1 MFDVTISSS
10 STHKFSLE
18 FQILLLIVPA
28 KNQHILDVNKHI
40 LDVNKHI
47 LDINKCILD
56 INKQINIRP
65 HYTCIC
71 DLSPKKRDF
80 LHLLAVEKQL
90 P

>member
-1 MFDVTISSS
+1 MFDVTISLS

-47 LDINKCILD
+47 LDVNKH
-56 INKQINIRP
+56 INIRP
-65 HYTCIC
+65 HYTCI
-71 DLSPKKRDF
+71 
-80 LHLLAVEKQL
+80 L
-90 P
+90 PTKG

>member
-47 LDINKCILD
+47 LDVNKCILD
-56 INKQINIRP
+56 VNKCILDVNKHILDVNKQINIRP
-65 HYTCIC
+65 HYTSQC
-71 DLSPKKRDF
+71 S
-80 LHLLAVEKQL
+80 
-90 P
+90 